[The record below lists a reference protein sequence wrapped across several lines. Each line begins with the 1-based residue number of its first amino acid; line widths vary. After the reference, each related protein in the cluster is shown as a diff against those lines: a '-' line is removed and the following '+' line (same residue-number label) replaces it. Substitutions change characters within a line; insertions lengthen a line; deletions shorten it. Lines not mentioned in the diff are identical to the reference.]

1 MKTSIKTLIALLIG
15 CSILVQVESA
25 QAATVNTRMVS
36 LPAIKNISKIVVSG
50 NVKLILVQDGKE
62 SVKVYDNYYGKNAL
76 VQLQGGVL
84 RISSFE
90 KQQLAVVVHVNNLN
104 AVEAYNTSSI
114 KTTGKFQLV
123 NLDVTLHD
131 QASADVSANT
141 VSLFTSVTDQ
151 ASLKLCGTTDTHTI
165 LLGDMATLAMAG
177 FTAQDSALTS
187 VPSKIA
193 ALPVFNTFEFAD
205 VLVIRK

>member
-25 QAATVNTRMVS
+25 QAATVHTHMVS
-36 LPAIKNISKIVVSG
+36 LPAIKNISKIVVNG

-123 NLDVTLHD
+123 NLDITLHD

-193 ALPVFNTFEFAD
+193 ALPVRNTFEFAD
-205 VLVIRK
+205 VVVIRK